1 MNYICGEC
9 IHIGACLV
17 PNERGYVEQ
26 CEHFKEKPKHTQ
38 EQTNE
43 EWFTSL
49 STEEKADK
57 LTDFSF
63 WLVPALPSEERRER
77 IRKKLMEWLKEKHN
91 A

>member
-1 MNYICGEC
+1 MKCPCCNGTGRTQMVTLVKDVDFPCLEC
-9 IHIGACLV
+9 HGTGV
-17 PNERGYVEQ
+17 V
-26 CEHFKEKPKHTQ
+26 

-77 IRKKLMEWLKEKHN
+77 IRKKLMEWLKEKHKE
-91 A
+91 